1 LMLSGSMPYKWYQ
14 STHLRLLL
22 ITISA
27 GCILF
32 LLVGRAWVFS
42 LIFGLGILISGIL
55 VAWVQQPRWRN
66 VTLIFL
72 SVLVCLAIAEILCLL
87 LNRPEESY
95 SGEYTISYFRH
106 DVEDVKFVEL
116 GYEPNPGRFSVQK
129 HQGNHLAYS
138 QQYTITPQR
147 IRETPLPKL
156 AEGCN
161 VVFFGGSFTFG
172 EGVSDHETMPYF
184 FAKEGAGKFNV
195 YNLGFHGYGPHQMLR
210 VLETERLKTIV
221 DGPVHL
227 VIYQGI
233 QSHVDRVAGNTFWDH
248 YGPRYT
254 LMPDGSV
261 RYQGP
266 FHGKWFKFFYDSV
279 RHSALYGYIQ
289 ERVIQ
294 MHAFDH
300 RNIPLYLGIV
310 DQSRRAVEDNLHAP
324 FYVLFWDKGSG
335 DILTD
340 QIVKEFE
347 DKRLRLVKI
356 SQIIPDIQ
364 VNQKSYT
371 LFPYDTHPNPTTH
384 HLIGKYLADAFGDS
398 PCDSLT
404 LDQAKSTR
412 GIANSTK
419 LER

>member
-1 LMLSGSMPYKWYQ
+1 MLSRSMPYKWYQ

-27 GCILF
+27 GYILF
-32 LLVGRAWVFS
+32 LLAGKAWMFS
-42 LIFGLGILISGIL
+42 LIFGLGTLVSGIL
-55 VAWVQQPRWRN
+55 AVWVQQSRLKN

-72 SVLVCLAIAEILCLL
+72 SVFACLAIAEILCLL
-87 LNRPEESY
+87 LNRPKESY
-95 SGEYTISYFRH
+95 SGEYTASYFRH
-106 DVEDVKFVEL
+106 DVEDGEFVEL
-116 GYEPNPGRFSVQK
+116 GYEPNPGQFSVQK
-129 HQGNHLAYS
+129 HHGVHLAYS

-172 EGVSDHETMPYF
+172 EGVSDYETMPYF
-184 FAKEGAGKFNV
+184 FAKEGGGKFNV

-254 LMPDGSV
+254 LMPDGTV
-261 RYQGP
+261 KYQGP
-266 FHGKWFKFFYDSV
+266 FHGKGFKFFYDLV

-300 RNIPLYLGIV
+300 RNIPLYLGV
-310 DQSRRAVEDNLHAP
+310 VEQSRRAVERNLHAP

-340 QIVKEFE
+340 QIVKDFE
-347 DKRLRLVKI
+347 DNRFRLIKI

-364 VNQKSYT
+364 ANQKTYT
-371 LFPYDTHPNPTTH
+371 LFPYDPHPNPTTH
-384 HLIGKYLADAFGDS
+384 YLIGKYLAEAFRDS
-398 PCDSLT
+398 PCDSLSLNQVKPT
-404 LDQAKSTR
+404 GR
-412 GIANSTK
+412 
-419 LER
+419 